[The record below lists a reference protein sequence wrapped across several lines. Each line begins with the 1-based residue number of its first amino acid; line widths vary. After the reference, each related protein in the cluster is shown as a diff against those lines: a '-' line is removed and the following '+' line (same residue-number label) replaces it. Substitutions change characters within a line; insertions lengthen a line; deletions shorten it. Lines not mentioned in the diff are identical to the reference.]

1 MKRVKK
7 RGSRSIGI
15 KSHCLI
21 GIVLGE
27 SEVGTVVKIRVSLGS
42 AWWRAKLET

>member
-1 MKRVKK
+1 MMTLWK
-7 RGSRSIGI
+7 GYLGDE
-15 KSHCLI
+15 I